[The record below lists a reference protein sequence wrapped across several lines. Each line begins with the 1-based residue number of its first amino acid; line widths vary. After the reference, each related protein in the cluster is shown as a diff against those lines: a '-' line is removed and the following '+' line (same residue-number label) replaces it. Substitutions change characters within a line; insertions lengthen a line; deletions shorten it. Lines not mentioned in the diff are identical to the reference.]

1 MNIETQI
8 REMKRKVDAIYQ
20 NQVKS
25 KPHMVRASVI
35 LEVTGWTSRRLR
47 QARDAGEIAY
57 REENGTYRYDLN
69 SLHPYML
76 KSKNV

>member
-20 NQVKS
+20 SQVKPRPY
-25 KPHMVRASVI
+25 KVRASVI
-35 LEVTGWTSRRLR
+35 LELTGWTNERLR
-47 QARDAGEIAY
+47 QARENGEI
-57 REENGTYRYDLN
+57 RFTTPDKSYRYDLN

-76 KSKNV
+76 KK